1 MKATV
6 IKPIGRLKTYN
17 FNINKVEAERHEE
30 WNSFST
36 PPKEGE
42 KFAQYS
48 FQRKKRMKDAEN
60 IQMASNLH
68 KEDFY

>member
-6 IKPIGRLKTYN
+6 IKPVGRLNTYN
-17 FNINKVEAERHEE
+17 FNINKVEAERHDE

-42 KFAQYS
+42 KFTQYS
-48 FQRKKRMKDAEN
+48 FQKVKCMKDAEK
-60 IQMASNLH
+60 I
-68 KEDFY
+68 